1 MRYRNAV
8 AVMALALMVAG
19 VSLLPAC
26 GPPSLNAPSSAL
38 ARTAWGDPDLQG
50 VWRYEGAIPLE
61 RPAQLEGRDSLTAQ
75 EVAEREK
82 LEKEQAAKRLAGLE
96 GAAVGRRSVAE
107 SPIRGN
113 EYNSFWQDHGRP
125 RQISNRT
132 SLVVDP
138 PDGRIPY
145 TADARKAESRS
156 AARYGVGPFESYL
169 DPDTGERCLTDG
181 VTGMMWQGPNGGH
194 NRIVQS
200 PGYVTILHEEY
211 RDRRVIPVAL
221 ASDVERGRQ
230 PASASA
236 EATAGPRRSAS
247 REGGRQHGTIR
258 QWFGDA
264 IGRWEGDTLVVDTT
278 NFLDRTNYEWA
289 SIWTRPSESLHL
301 VERFKRIDAT
311 TLEYTITVEDP
322 TTFTSPW
329 TAMIPISKLSDDT
342 QIYEYAC
349 HEGNYAMPNLLRGGR
364 TDAARTSSR

>member
-1 MRYRNAV
+1 MTYRHAV
-8 AVMALALMVAG
+8 AGLTLAG
-19 VSLLPAC
+19 VMTLLACSGPAA
-26 GPPSLNAPSSAL
+26 LDAPSSAVS
-38 ARTAWGDPDLQG
+38 RTAWGDPDLQG

-61 RPAQLEGRDSLTAQ
+61 RPSGIEGRASLTAQ
-75 EVAEREK
+75 EVAERERV
-82 LEKEQAAKRLAGLE
+82 EKEQAAKRLAGYE
-96 GAAVGRRSVAE
+96 GAAVGRRSAAE

-125 RQISNRT
+125 RQVSSRT
-132 SLVVDP
+132 SLIVDP
-138 PDGRIPY
+138 PDGQLPF
-145 TADARKAESRS
+145 TPDAKKAEARS

-200 PGYVTILHEEY
+200 PGFVTILHEEY
-211 RDRRVIPVAL
+211 RDRRVIPV
-221 ASDVERGRQ
+221 D
-230 PASASA
+230 
-236 EATAGPRRSAS
+236 
-247 REGGRQHGTIR
+247 GRQHGIIR

-264 IGRWEGDTLVVDTT
+264 VGHWEGDTLVVDTT
-278 NFLDRTNYEWA
+278 AFIDRTNYEWA

-301 VERFKRIDAT
+301 VERFKRVDPA

-322 TTFTSPW
+322 TTFTRPW
-329 TAMIPISKLSDDT
+329 TAVIPISKLSDDT

-349 HEGNYAMPNLLRGGR
+349 HEGNYAMSNLLSGGR

>member
-1 MRYRNAV
+1 MPYRHV
-8 AVMALALMVAG
+8 VAG
-19 VSLLPAC
+19 LTLASVVTLLACRGLVSLDVA
-26 GPPSLNAPSSAL
+26 SSTMP
-38 ARTAWGDPDLQG
+38 RTAWGDPDLQG

-61 RPAQLEGRDSLTAQ
+61 RPRQLEGRASLTAQ
-75 EVAEREK
+75 EVAEQERV
-82 LEKEQAAKRLAGLE
+82 EKEQAAKRLEGLE

-132 SLVVDP
+132 SLIVDP
-138 PDGRIPY
+138 PDGQLPF
-145 TADARKAESRS
+145 TPDAKKAEARS

-200 PGYVTILHEEY
+200 PGFVTILHEEY
-211 RDRRVIPVAL
+211 RDRRVIPVV
-221 ASDVERGRQ
+221 SSNIERSEL
-230 PASASA
+230 SA
-236 EATAGPRRSAS
+236 
-247 REGGRQHGTIR
+247 RQHGIIR

-264 IGRWEGDTLVVDTT
+264 VGRWEGETLVVDTT
-278 NFLDRTNYEWA
+278 NFIDRTNYEWA

-301 VERFKRIDAT
+301 VERFTRVDPA

-322 TTFTSPW
+322 TTFTRPW
-329 TAMIPISKLSDDT
+329 TAVIPISRLPDDT

-349 HEGNYAMPNLLRGGR
+349 HEGNYAMSNLLSGGR

>member
-1 MRYRNAV
+1 MPYRSV
-8 AVMALALMVAG
+8 VFVGALAIAG
-19 VSLLPAC
+19 AIAVPAC
-26 GPPSLNAPSSAL
+26 YSPPSTNAPSTTG
-38 ARTAWGDPDLQG
+38 RTAWGDPDLQG

-61 RPAQLEGRDSLTAQ
+61 RPAQLEGRPTLTAE
-75 EVAEREK
+75 EVAARERV
-82 LEKEQAAKRLAGLE
+82 EKEQAAKRLEGLE

-125 RQISNRT
+125 RQVSDRT

-138 PDGRIPY
+138 ADGRLPF
-145 TADARKAESRS
+145 TTDAKKAEGRA

-211 RDRRVIPVAL
+211 RDRRVIPV
-221 ASDVERGRQ
+221 
-230 PASASA
+230 
-236 EATAGPRRSAS
+236 
-247 REGGRQHGTIR
+247 GGDRTHGTIR

-278 NFLDRTNYEWA
+278 NFVDRTNYEWA
-289 SIWTRPSESLHL
+289 NIWTRPSESLHL
-301 VERFKRIDAT
+301 IERFKRLDAST
-311 TLEYTITVEDP
+311 IEYTITVEDP
-322 TTFTSPW
+322 TTFTTPW
-329 TAMIPISKLSDDT
+329 TAVIPITKLPDDT

>member
-1 MRYRNAV
+1 MTYQHAI
-8 AVMALALMVAG
+8 AGLTLAG
-19 VSLLPAC
+19 VVTLLACSGPAA
-26 GPPSLNAPSSAL
+26 LDAPSSAVS
-38 ARTAWGDPDLQG
+38 RTAWGDPDLQG

-61 RPAQLEGRDSLTAQ
+61 RPSGIEGRASLTAQ
-75 EVAEREK
+75 EVAERERV
-82 LEKEQAAKRLAGLE
+82 EKEQAAKRLEGLE

-125 RQISNRT
+125 RQVSNRT
-132 SLVVDP
+132 SLIVDP
-138 PDGRIPY
+138 PDGQLPF
-145 TADARKAESRS
+145 TPDAKKAEARS

-200 PGYVTILHEEY
+200 PGFVTILHEEY
-211 RDRRVIPVAL
+211 RDRRVIPV
-221 ASDVERGRQ
+221 DGRH
-230 PASASA
+230 
-236 EATAGPRRSAS
+236 
-247 REGGRQHGTIR
+247 HGTIP

-264 IGRWEGDTLVVDTT
+264 VSRWEGDTLVVDTV

-289 SIWTRPSESLHL
+289 NIWTRASESLHL
-301 VERFKRIDAT
+301 VERLKRIDPM

-322 TTFTSPW
+322 ATFTRPW
-329 TAMIPISKLSDDT
+329 TAVIPISKLPEET

>member
-1 MRYRNAV
+1 MQYRSLVFVGTLAIAGAIAV
-8 AVMALALMVAG
+8 
-19 VSLLPAC
+19 PAC
-26 GPPSLNAPSSAL
+26 YGPPSLNAPSTNT

-61 RPAQLEGRDSLTAQ
+61 RPTQLAGRESLSAQ
-75 EVAEREK
+75 EVAERER
-82 LEKEQAAKRLAGLE
+82 LEKEQAAKRLAGYE
-96 GAAVGRRSVAE
+96 GAVVGRRSVAE

-125 RQISNRT
+125 RQVSNRT

-138 PDGRIPY
+138 PDGQLPF
-145 TADARKAESRS
+145 TPDAKKAEARS

-211 RDRRVIPVAL
+211 RDRRVIPVNP
-221 ASDVERGRQ
+221 SNGERGLQ
-230 PASASA
+230 P
-236 EATAGPRRSAS
+236 ERR
-247 REGGRQHGTIR
+247 HGIIR

-264 IGRWEGDTLVVDTT
+264 VGRWEGDTLVVDTT

-301 VERFKRIDAT
+301 VERFKRIDPT

-322 TTFTSPW
+322 TTFTRPW
-329 TAMIPISKLSDDT
+329 TAVIPISKLSDDT

-349 HEGNYAMPNLLRGGR
+349 HEGNYAMGNLLRGGR